1 MHSSANTIGVYQV
14 LPDLFS
20 IQIVAGL
27 DDFFHDMVDAGIG
40 TGDRVPATPGQKATN
55 TSVDPS
61 SVRSKRTMN
70 ETVTF

>member
-1 MHSSANTIGVYQV
+1 MILQACHISKFILYTNTQRTVK
-14 LPDLFS
+14 
-20 IQIVAGL
+20 
-27 DDFFHDMVDAGIG
+27 
-40 TGDRVPATPGQKATN
+40 DRLPATPGQKVTN